1 MKSRFG
7 NIFPKVF
14 SKTWHGISSAG
25 KKSCAFHGHLP
36 YSSSYWKSATS
47 LLVFLHP
54 NNTKKFL
61 PLDNGVILTVKVYY
75 HSLVA
80 KRKLKFIDTGK
91 EVKNL
96 SILDAIYTL
105 GNSCDVV
112 SSSTVVNCFRKAVV
126 LRKKKNKKNRQQVL
140 KLWMTHLSCL

>member
-1 MKSRFG
+1 M
-7 NIFPKVF
+7 
-14 SKTWHGISSAG
+14 
-25 KKSCAFHGHLP
+25 
-36 YSSSYWKSATS
+36 
-47 LLVFLHP
+47 FLHP
-54 NNTKKFL
+54 NNTIKFL

-126 LRKKKNKKNRQQVL
+126 LRKKKTKKTDS
-140 KLWMTHLSCL
+140 KY